1 MSSNNLYNENDNT
14 NDDDYIIF
22 LKIFLSLLES
32 CPSVK
37 VKNAKVINI
46 KKEMIETAKSFNEF
60 YPQ

>member
-1 MSSNNLYNENDNT
+1 MSNNNLYNENDNT

-37 VKNAKVINI
+37 VQNAKIINI
-46 KKEMIETAKSFNEF
+46 KKEMIETARSFNEF

>member
-37 VKNAKVINI
+37 VQNAKIINI

>member
-37 VKNAKVINI
+37 VQNAKVINI

>member
-1 MSSNNLYNENDNT
+1 MSSSNLYNENDNT

-32 CPSVK
+32 CPSIK
-37 VKNAKVINI
+37 VQNAKVINI
-46 KKEMIETAKSFNEF
+46 KKEMIETARSFNEF

>member
-1 MSSNNLYNENDNT
+1 MSSNNLYNENDYT

-37 VKNAKVINI
+37 VQNAKVINI

>member
-32 CPSVK
+32 CPSVR
-37 VKNAKVINI
+37 VQNAKVINI
-46 KKEMIETAKSFNEF
+46 KKEMIETAKNFNEF

>member
-32 CPSVK
+32 CPSIK
-37 VKNAKVINI
+37 VQNAKVINI
-46 KKEMIETAKSFNEF
+46 KKEMIETARSFNEF

>member
-14 NDDDYIIF
+14 NDDNYIIF

-37 VKNAKVINI
+37 VQNAKVINI
-46 KKEMIETAKSFNEF
+46 KKEMIETARSFNEF

>member
-32 CPSVK
+32 CPSVR
-37 VKNAKVINI
+37 VQNAKVINI
-46 KKEMIETAKSFNEF
+46 KKEMIETARSFNEF

>member
-22 LKIFLSLLES
+22 LKIFLSLLEN

-37 VKNAKVINI
+37 VQNAKVINI
-46 KKEMIETAKSFNEF
+46 KKEMIETARSFNEF

>member
-37 VKNAKVINI
+37 VQNAKVINI
-46 KKEMIETAKSFNEF
+46 KKEMIETARSFNEF

>member
-32 CPSVK
+32 CPSVR
-37 VKNAKVINI
+37 VQNAKVINI

>member
-22 LKIFLSLLES
+22 LKIFLSLLEI

-37 VKNAKVINI
+37 VQNAKVINI
-46 KKEMIETAKSFNEF
+46 KKEMIETARSFNEF

>member
-37 VKNAKVINI
+37 VQNAKIINI
-46 KKEMIETAKSFNEF
+46 KKEMIETARSFNEF

>member
-1 MSSNNLYNENDNT
+1 MSSSNLYNENDNT

-37 VKNAKVINI
+37 VQNAKVINI
-46 KKEMIETAKSFNEF
+46 KKEMIETARSFNEF

>member
-32 CPSVK
+32 CSSVK
-37 VKNAKVINI
+37 VQNAKVINI
-46 KKEMIETAKSFNEF
+46 KKEMIETARSFNEF

>member
-1 MSSNNLYNENDNT
+1 MSSNSLYNENDNT

-37 VKNAKVINI
+37 VQNAKVINI
-46 KKEMIETAKSFNEF
+46 KKEMIETARSFNEF